1 MTSITLDDMLA
12 VATPQDVLEKVELT
26 NSPVLDQLARSC
38 AKVTKR
44 PHVNIVL
51 YSADEVYT
59 IGSYNPVCMRM
70 KRTLYGPILH
80 QPIIELSDFVLQST
94 NSGPQTIAQM
104 KSFTMA
110 TINVAGETVGG
121 ISVHDYQECST
132 LTESQKDFLIQ
143 AAQLAAC
150 VIETKARLKTTLMNA
165 FSLSNF

>member
-1 MTSITLDDMLA
+1 MNTVTLDDMLA
-12 VATPQDVLEKVELT
+12 VATPQDVLDKIDLSS
-26 NSPVLDQLARSC
+26 SPLLDQLARSC

-44 PHVNIVL
+44 PHVNIFL

-70 KRTLYGPILH
+70 KRTLYGPIL
-80 QPIIELSDFVLQST
+80 QKPIIELSDFVLQST
-94 NSGPQTIAQM
+94 HSDPKTISEM

-121 ISVHDYQECST
+121 ISVHDYQDCAA
-132 LTESQKDFLIQ
+132 LTESQKDFLVQ
-143 AAQLAAC
+143 AAQLAAN
-150 VIETKARLKTTLMNA
+150 VVETKARLKTTLMNA